1 MDCDTSDPFLPRDP
15 WQMLRSG
22 DFSHVP
28 MIHGYNLYDTAFM
41 VAPMMQEPHRFK
53 QLEEEWE
60 EILPLYMFSRYDGSP
75 QFSLNQ
81 LFETLNVF
89 LEKKM
94 R

>member
-1 MDCDTSDPFLPRDP
+1 
-15 WQMLRSG
+15 
-22 DFSHVP
+22 

-81 LFETLNVF
+81 LFETRNVF